1 MTVLTRNL
9 HSSCGLLSRLNLSL
23 PQNCEYLLLRQAIKM
38 TQFSIALYI
47 CRRIV
52 PTNLAYC
59 DDFAMNRSKK
69 DSKRHIERSTCSKKQ
84 NNRST
89 DTKKH
94 SVHST
99 DSERH
104 KMKSK
109 KLNSRDLKWTCKQ
122 HIVDL
127 LTSNYLFGI
136 FGRFLHSQIF
146 LSR

>member
-38 TQFSIALYI
+38 TQFSIANDI

-69 DSKRHIERSTCSKKQ
+69 PPNGTRNFQYAR
-84 NNRST
+84 
-89 DTKKH
+89 
-94 SVHST
+94 
-99 DSERH
+99 
-104 KMKSK
+104 KSK
-109 KLNSRDLKWTCKQ
+109 IIARQTTKST
-122 HIVDL
+122 
-127 LTSNYLFGI
+127 LFTPKIPKGI
-136 FGRFLHSQIF
+136 N
-146 LSR
+146 

>member
-38 TQFSIALYI
+38 TQFSIANDI

-69 DSKRHIERSTCSKKQ
+69 DSKRHMERSICSKKQ

-89 DTKKH
+89 DNKKH

-109 KLNSRDLKWTCKQ
+109 KSHLIHVT
-122 HIVDL
+122 
-127 LTSNYLFGI
+127 
-136 FGRFLHSQIF
+136 
-146 LSR
+146 